1 MEAVIFCGIQG
12 SGKSAFFKEHFFQ
25 THVRISLDLLRTR
38 HREKIFLTACLESG
52 QRFVVDN
59 TNPTRAERAVYIQ
72 VAKNKKFTVIGYYF
86 SSRAEEALARNALRS
101 SEARVPDIAVKG
113 TLAKLER
120 PSLNEGFDALYYVGI
135 EDEKF
140 TVSEWNDEV

>member
-1 MEAVIFCGIQG
+1 MEAIIFCGIQG
-12 SGKSAFFKEHFFQ
+12 AGKSTFFKERFFQ

-38 HREKIFLTACLESG
+38 HREKMFLAACLESG

-72 VAKNKKFTVIGYYF
+72 AARSKKFSVAGYYF
-86 SSRAEEALARNALRS
+86 SSRAEDAMARNALRPGK
-101 SEARVPDIAVKG
+101 ERVPDVAVKG

-120 PSLNEGFDALYYVGI
+120 PSRSEGFDTLYHVAIVDG
-135 EDEKF
+135 KF
-140 TVSEWNDEV
+140 TISEWNDEI

>member
-12 SGKSAFFKEHFFQ
+12 TGKSTFFKERFFQ

-38 HREKIFLTACLESG
+38 HREKVFLTACLEFG

-72 VAKNKKFTVIGYYF
+72 AARSKKFTVSGYYF
-86 SSRAEEALARNALRS
+86 SSRAEDAMVRNALRPS
-101 SEARVPDIAVKG
+101 GERVPDIAVKG

-120 PSLNEGFDALYYVGI
+120 PSLEEGFNVLYHVAIGDGEFKI
-135 EDEKF
+135 
-140 TVSEWNDEV
+140 SEWNDEI